1 MTNEPQPDVRWAP
14 LEPAPKNTGRIWL
27 IVGLAV
33 AALVIVGILLFVFL
47 PRGDAPEPGA
57 SGSPSPSA
65 SASASPI
72 PTPSTSTSPE
82 PSETAIVTPP
92 PVADPS
98 MEAFRG
104 NVGGWLNS
112 APRGLDIIQNNPGPD
127 ALPVVDSLQQD
138 AQRLSDARP
147 PSSIGQEWSDGVSAY
162 AQRLIELRGAL
173 TDESGVPEA
182 VDAARAAVQSLRTL
196 VGL

>member
-1 MTNEPQPDVRWAP
+1 MTNEQQPDVRWAP
-14 LEPAPKNTGRIWL
+14 LEPAPKKTGRIWL

-65 SASASPI
+65 SSSASPI
-72 PTPSTSTSPE
+72 PTPSTSPE

-92 PVADPS
+92 PVADPT

-138 AQRLSDARP
+138 AQRLSDAQP
-147 PSSIGQEWSDGVSAY
+147 PSSIGPEWSDGVSAY
-162 AQRLIELRGAL
+162 AQRLIELRSAL
-173 TDESGVPEA
+173 TDESGVAEA
-182 VDAARAAVQSLRTL
+182 VDAARTAAQGLRTL